1 MSPFVLDRNVPLI
14 GLPRGGQIGA
24 NADEQEGVGTSGSAG
39 SSAQQATAGR
49 GCQWTAAG
57 ELPAGQAA
65 VEAVSGGRSC
75 GAEASQRGAKLE
87 SRPRQEVST
96 ASAAASAGKVRRSG
110 GRALWADA
118 GDRTLGV
125 GGRAEDSCRNAA
137 ALDASGRVVEPGA
150 KTAATPFAARA
161 QRAFWGDAATVKE
174 QLRGEEPVTQFGR
187 MCAKLGIEVIAAS
200 SPQAKGRVERQHGT
214 HQDRLVKKLRRQQI
228 SSHEVANVYLKNEY
242 LPEHNR
248 RFART
253 AAKAEDYHRRALRG
267 AELDRIFRLENER
280 TISNDGVVRYQNRWL
295 QLAQSRPGAPA
306 QDKVL
311 VCEGR
316 HGNIA
321 IEYRGRALRWQ
332 EIPAPRRPIEIES
345 KPSEESSNEPGS

>member
-1 MSPFVLDRNVPLI
+1 MSPFVLDRSDPLS
-14 GLPRGGQIGA
+14 GLARGGQIGA

-96 ASAAASAGKVRRSG
+96 ASAAASAGKVRRGG

-118 GDRTLGV
+118 GDRTLGG

-150 KTAATPFAARA
+150 KTAAPPLAAR
-161 QRAFWGDAATVKE
+161 RARGFWGEGADGRHASGPA
-174 QLRGEEPVTQFGR
+174 GEE
-187 MCAKLGIEVIAAS
+187 
-200 SPQAKGRVERQHGT
+200 
-214 HQDRLVKKLRRQQI
+214 
-228 SSHEVANVYLKNEY
+228 
-242 LPEHNR
+242 
-248 RFART
+248 T
-253 AAKAEDYHRRALRG
+253 AAPTNQQSRSSERIPEKRISAGAQSPVCTNGGEGGGLPSSRAARG
-267 AELDRIFRLENER
+267 GTGPDFPIGER
-280 TISNDGVVRYQNRWL
+280 THDQ
-295 QLAQSRPGAPA
+295 Q
-306 QDKVL
+306 
-311 VCEGR
+311 
-316 HGNIA
+316 
-321 IEYRGRALRWQ
+321 
-332 EIPAPRRPIEIES
+332 
-345 KPSEESSNEPGS
+345 